1 MIMSSFCRASTSSVV
16 TGIMATPFWEL
27 ATTTPATP
35 ATAMATTPATPTP
48 AMDTTRAITGT
59 DPATDTPASSETR
72 TRTRKIHDIWSIN
85 I

>member
-1 MIMSSFCRASTSSVV
+1 MLMSSFCRASTSLVA
-16 TGIMATPFWEL
+16 TGIMATLFWEL

-48 AMDTTRAITGT
+48 AMVTTRAIMAT

-72 TRTRKIHDIWSIN
+72 TRIEH
-85 I
+85 